1 MIKATE
7 EMYKATHV
15 NGKVVADVGCN
26 KGYGAKILSRFAHK
40 VVGIDVDI
48 ENIMVARGEKSGKNI
63 EYRCENV
70 LETEYAAEYD
80 TVVCYEVLEHI
91 EPKDTGKFLQKLNS
105 MLKEDGILYIS
116 APNMLVYDCYADTK
130 GHINEMSYVRLLV
143 NLRDAGFKTIKM
155 FGVLSHSRT
164 ELRLLG
170 FFKLQ
175 ARIDGETNNLTPF
188 KKLLRK
194 CIRLPFK
201 LKPNRGVIN
210 ERPELSS
217 IALCVCKKV
226 R

>member
-1 MIKATE
+1 MLKTRE
-7 EMYKATHV
+7 EMYRAPQVT
-15 NGKVVADVGCN
+15 GKIVADVGCN
-26 KGYGAKILSRFAHK
+26 KGYGAKILSQFAHK

-48 ENIMVARGEKSGKNI
+48 ANIVVAKGKESGKNI

-70 LETEYAAEYD
+70 LETEYAAEFD

-91 EPKDTGKFLQKLNS
+91 QPKDTGKFLQKLNS
-105 MLKEDGILYIS
+105 MLKKDGVLYIS
-116 APNMLVYDCYADTK
+116 TPNMLVYDCYADSK

-143 NLRDAGFKTIKM
+143 NLRDAGFKTVKM
-155 FGVLSHSRT
+155 FGVLSHSRI
-164 ELRLLG
+164 ELRLLS